1 MRFWWKHALCGSSDN
16 YDTHH
21 TTWEHNNFKFD
32 ILFKI
37 SVLLQNIWVFTLNF
51 KRLKPSTV
59 QIISHIVNQTY
70 ILLRH
75 HMKIILLLKLMI
87 YQFMGG
93 MSALTAECRTFLS
106 GFSCRTEAQGSG
118 KDGRFLT
125 YLLGNKP
132 CPIPSLACLSPSFTW
147 CL

>member
-106 GFSCRTEAQGSG
+106 GFSCRTAPWESRKYGG
-118 KDGRFLT
+118 F
-125 YLLGNKP
+125 Y
-132 CPIPSLACLSPSFTW
+132 PIFWALNPSLNPSVAC
-147 CL
+147 